1 MTKAPHI
8 WLAVKTTSASWVTLF
23 YIKVNS
29 VSFIQVQFIA
39 LLFNLNE
46 KNEFQ
51 ETLHCVKL
59 VAFYLRNPSLPTLCI
74 LKHQTSKYSCWILVP
89 RKKIWFVA
97 KLVNAKTQLK
107 KKNYYGKNIWS
118 TYLINYVHVEFMR
131 MGSLSFCHI
140 RLIFFNYNF
149 LHYRYC

>member
-1 MTKAPHI
+1 MTGCEDNFSILGNTFLYKGQFSILHSG
-8 WLAVKTTSASWVTLF
+8 AVYCPPLQLEWKKW
-23 YIKVNS
+23 I
-29 VSFIQVQFIA
+29 
-39 LLFNLNE
+39 
-46 KNEFQ
+46 

>member
-97 KLVNAKTQLK
+97 KLVNAKNTAK
-107 KKNYYGKNIWS
+107 KKTITVKIFDQLIWS
-118 TYLINYVHVEFMR
+118 TMYML
-131 MGSLSFCHI
+131 SLWEWGHFPFVI
-140 RLIFFNYNF
+140 
-149 LHYRYC
+149 